1 MSKGG
6 IPDVLFDQLKFLEQG
21 ADFTGIPPR
30 VQSSSGKTY
39 FVKYGSSVEQ
49 EQYKGEVESLKAM
62 WEAAP
67 GLSPR
72 VLSSGVDSGNR
83 PFFISEYK
91 DLHRLGDATAKVLA
105 TRMATELHA
114 KASEKGFGFH
124 VPTYCGVTRLRNGDL
139 VDQLRNKGC
148 HEELCDLGNEVRERV
163 VPQLLGSL
171 KIQPVL
177 LHGDLWSGNV
187 GVDGSQRPIIFDPS
201 SFYGHNEADLAISRI
216 FGGFPP
222 AFYSTYHDLRPKSD
236 PVSQYPHRCDL
247 YELFHYL
254 NHTLIFGG
262 GYEQSAKQKIRKLL
276 DWAES

>member
-49 EQYKGEVESLKAM
+49 EQYKGEVESLRAM

-124 VPTYCGVTRLRNGDL
+124 VPTYCGVTRLRNGWFETWEKCYSCMIGDL

-148 HEELCDLGNEVRERV
+148 HEELCDLSNEVRERLV
-163 VPQLLGSL
+163 
-171 KIQPVL
+171 
-177 LHGDLWSGNV
+177 H
-187 GVDGSQRPIIFDPS
+187 
-201 SFYGHNEADLAISRI
+201 
-216 FGGFPP
+216 
-222 AFYSTYHDLRPKSD
+222 
-236 PVSQYPHRCDL
+236 
-247 YELFHYL
+247 
-254 NHTLIFGG
+254 
-262 GYEQSAKQKIRKLL
+262 
-276 DWAES
+276 